1 MELEQLKAINENLT
15 KCISEYVGKLC
26 FLQEKFDININEIDI
41 NINEIDSY
49 GQYGGLFKNGAVPLG
64 TGLG

>member
-26 FLQEKFDININEIDI
+26 VLQEKFDININDIDSSSS
-41 NINEIDSY
+41 SY

>member
-26 FLQEKFDININEIDI
+26 VLQEKFDININEIDSSSSSS
-41 NINEIDSY
+41 SY
-49 GQYGGLFKNGAVPLG
+49 GQYGGLFNNGAVPLG

>member
-15 KCISEYVGKLC
+15 KCISEYVGKLS
-26 FLQEKFDININEIDI
+26 FLQDKFDI

>member
-15 KCISEYVGKLC
+15 KCISEYVEKLC
-26 FLQEKFDININEIDI
+26 FLQEKFDI

-49 GQYGGLFKNGAVPLG
+49 GQYGGLFKNGTVPLG